1 LETSSTG
8 LTWNPRA
15 VRLAIV
21 LGALCLLML
30 FFWRLGA
37 APLLE
42 PDEGRYTE
50 VPREMLATGDLVT
63 PRLDGVLYFEKPP
76 LHYWLTAAS
85 IKVFGLNEFAARLWS
100 AAFGLLGVLLTW
112 RLGVAVGGRR
122 AGLVAAAVLGTS
134 PLYVALGRLATLDMT
149 LSFFLTLTLT
159 GFWFAHLEG
168 DRRRAG
174 LWWHGAFLAAAL
186 AVLAKGLIGV
196 VIPAAIVLLYVLA
209 TGRWRVLAR
218 VPWFT
223 GIALFLAVSA
233 PWHALAAAR
242 NPDFLWFYFVHE
254 HVLRFA
260 TPIAERH
267 EPLWYFAAVLALGCA
282 PWSGLFPSVLR
293 MVHWREV
300 RSALAERPEVT
311 FLLLWFGFVFVFFSI
326 SQSKLIPYIL
336 PALPPLAVLVG
347 LLVERMREGE
357 LGWSRLETGGIV
369 TGGVLT
375 ALYGLF
381 FVWAGLGRIDRL
393 GLGGVISPG
402 LLVPGGLLVA
412 VAALVA
418 LACLGRIW
426 RRRLLA
432 LFAAACCISAAII
445 TVVPLVG
452 RERSSRAVAERLHG
466 QLRDGDLVFAYR
478 CYPESLPVYLERTVG
493 VAAYQGELAFGIS
506 HLSGEERQ
514 QRFPTAEEFRALW
527 GSERR
532 VFAVV
537 GRNWSRRMTADGI
550 AHARRL
556 WEGEGLTLLSNERPG
571 R

>member
-1 LETSSTG
+1 LETTPSSLTG
-8 LTWNPRA
+8 DPRA

-21 LGALCLLML
+21 LGAVCLVLL

-50 VPREMLATGDLVT
+50 IPREMLATGDLVT
-63 PRLDGVLYFEKPP
+63 PRLDAVLYFEKPP
-76 LHYWLTAAS
+76 LHYWLNAAS
-85 IKVFGLNEFAARLWS
+85 IRVFGLNEFAARFWS
-100 AAFGLLGVLLTW
+100 AVFGLLGVLLTW
-112 RLGVAVGGRR
+112 RLGAVVGGRR

-149 LSFFLTLTLT
+149 LSFFLTLTLAS
-159 GFWFAHLEG
+159 FWFAHLQGE
-168 DRRRAG
+168 RPRAG
-174 LWWHGAFLAAAL
+174 FWWHGAFLAAAL
-186 AVLAKGLIGV
+186 AMLAKGLIGV
-196 VIPAAIVLLYVLA
+196 VIPAAIIVLYLLA
-209 TGRWRVLAR
+209 TARWRVLAR

-223 GIALFLAVSA
+223 GVPLFLVVSA
-233 PWHALAAAR
+233 PWHLLAATR

-267 EPLWYFAAVLALGCA
+267 EPLWYFAAVLTLGCV

-293 MVHWREV
+293 MVRWREV

-311 FLLLWFGFVFVFFSI
+311 FLLLWFGFVFVFFSA

-347 LLVERMREGE
+347 LLVARLREGE
-357 LGWSRLETGGIV
+357 LGASRLEAGGIV
-369 TGGVLT
+369 AGGVLT

-381 FVWAGLGRIDRL
+381 FVWAGFGRIDRL
-393 GLGGVISPG
+393 GLGGVTSPG
-402 LLVPGGLLVA
+402 LLVPGGLLIA

-418 LACLGRIW
+418 LSGLGRIW

-432 LFAAACCISAAII
+432 LFAASCCIGAVII
-445 TVVPLVG
+445 TALPLVG
-452 RERSSRAVAERLHG
+452 RERSSRAVAERLRG
-466 QLRDGDLVFAYR
+466 QLREGDLVFAYR
-478 CYPESLPVYLERTVG
+478 CYPESLPVYLGRTVG

-506 HLSGEERQ
+506 HLSAGERQ
-514 QRFPTAEEFRALW
+514 RRFPTADEFKAIW
-527 GSERR
+527 ESGQH
-532 VFAVV
+532 VFAVAPL
-537 GRNWSRRMTADGI
+537 NWSRRMTADGI
-550 AHARRL
+550 THARL
-556 WEGEGLTLLSNERPG
+556 LLETEGYALLSNERPG
-571 R
+571 G

>member
-1 LETSSTG
+1 METNPSPLTG
-8 LTWNPRA
+8 DPRA
-15 VRLAIV
+15 VRLAVV
-21 LGALCLLML
+21 LGALCLAVLL
-30 FFWRLGA
+30 FWRLGA

-50 VPREMLATGDLVT
+50 IPREMLATGDLGT

-76 LHYWLTAAS
+76 LYYWLNAAS
-85 IKVFGLNEFAARLWS
+85 IRVFGLNEFAARFWS
-100 AAFGLLGVLLTW
+100 AVFGLLGVLLTW

-149 LSFFLTLTLT
+149 LSFFLTLTLA

-168 DRRRAG
+168 ERRRAR

-196 VIPAAIVLLYVLA
+196 VIPAAIVLLYLLA

-218 VPWFT
+218 VPWFS
-223 GIALFLAVSA
+223 GVPLFLVVSA
-233 PWHALAAAR
+233 PWHVLAAAR

-260 TPIAERH
+260 TPIAERQ
-267 EPLWYFAAVLALGCA
+267 EPLWYFAAVLALGCV

-293 MVHWREV
+293 MVRWREV

-311 FLLLWFGFVFVFFSI
+311 FLLLWSGFVFAFFSA

-347 LLVERMREGE
+347 LLVVRLREGN
-357 LGWSRLETGGIV
+357 LDASRLETGGIV
-369 TGGVLT
+369 AGGVLT

-381 FVWAGLGRIDRL
+381 FVWAGLGRFDRL

-402 LLVPGGLLVA
+402 LLIPGGLLVA

-418 LACLGRIW
+418 LAGLGRIW

-432 LFAAACCISAAII
+432 LFAASCCISVAII

-452 RERSSRAVAERLHG
+452 RERSSKAVAERLRG

-506 HLSGEERQ
+506 HLSRGERQ
-514 QRFPTAEEFRALW
+514 RRFPSAEEFRALW

-532 VFAVV
+532 VFAVA
-537 GRNWSRRMTADGI
+537 GLNWSRRMTADGI
-550 AHARRL
+550 THARLL
-556 WEGEGLTLLSNERPG
+556 WEGEGLALLSNERPA